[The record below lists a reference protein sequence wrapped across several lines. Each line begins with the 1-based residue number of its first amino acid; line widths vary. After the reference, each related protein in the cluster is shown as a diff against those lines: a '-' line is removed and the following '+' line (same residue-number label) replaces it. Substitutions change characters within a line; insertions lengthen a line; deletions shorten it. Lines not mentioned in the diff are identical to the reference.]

1 MLTKGVDADV
11 ALFMTPFSSAP
22 RMLFLLTLL
31 SHSVRR
37 WRTPRPFHREVFCAV
52 EKGRD
57 ALTGVNASL
66 KKDKDLI
73 LKAMEKF
80 SNFDLMSKNSCLFDQ
95 ARPLLEEVRRLG
107 EDPCR

>member
-11 ALFMTPFSSAP
+11 AFLMTPFSSAP
-22 RMLFLLTLL
+22 CMPFLLTRL

-37 WRTPRPFHREVFCAV
+37 WRTPRPSHREVFLRSG
-52 EKGRD
+52 EDRD
-57 ALTGVNASL
+57 ALTGANASL